1 MSQNVGANQV
11 TAEGGESLAAKSEF
25 TYLKYHATTHAPGDC
40 HRKWH
45 NLICKILGLRQ
56 TKIGVRIV
64 VTAGR

>member
-1 MSQNVGANQV
+1 MSGFAYV
-11 TAEGGESLAAKSEF
+11 
-25 TYLKYHATTHAPGDC
+25 KYHATTHAHAGDC

-45 NLICKILGLRQ
+45 HLIGQILGLRE